1 MAKAQLKLK
10 MASIVVDN
18 KTGIL
23 KYLNKERRTNKNGDP
38 LLDKVGH
45 LTNSYDDKEEIF
57 QTFFHLF
64 FDIEGVLDLWSL
76 VWRTTA
82 GRLIS
87 SQMTLNLYG
96 ICCFY

>member
-45 LTNSYDDKEEIF
+45 LTNSYDDK
-57 QTFFHLF
+57 
-64 FDIEGVLDLWSL
+64 G
-76 VWRTTA
+76 
-82 GRLIS
+82 
-87 SQMTLNLYG
+87 
-96 ICCFY
+96 

>member
-38 LLDKVGH
+38 LLDEVGH
-45 LTNSYDDKEEIF
+45 LTNSYDDK
-57 QTFFHLF
+57 
-64 FDIEGVLDLWSL
+64 G
-76 VWRTTA
+76 
-82 GRLIS
+82 
-87 SQMTLNLYG
+87 
-96 ICCFY
+96 